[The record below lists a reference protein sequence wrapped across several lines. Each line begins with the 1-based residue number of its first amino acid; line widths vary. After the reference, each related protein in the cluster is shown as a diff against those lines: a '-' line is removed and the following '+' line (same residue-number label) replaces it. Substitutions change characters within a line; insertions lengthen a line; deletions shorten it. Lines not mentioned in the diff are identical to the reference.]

1 VNLDGSVIALLRKQM
16 TPRAYLRVTPLRHA
30 ATPLGMGFG
39 ETRFASSSRSF
50 KVLYLGRTLTTAV
63 AETIVRDRF
72 VGWRRRLIAEEE
84 ILDWGVTEVHAEA
97 PLALLDLT
105 KTGLVQLGVPTN
117 AVRGKTQGPGRSFSE
132 TLHALA
138 PDVDGVFYPS
148 RLTNGL
154 CIAVYERAAHKLR
167 ALPLIPLID

>member
-1 VNLDGSVIALLRKQM
+1 MSQGI
-16 TPRAYLRVTPLRHA
+16 
-30 ATPLGMGFG
+30 
-39 ETRFASSSRSF
+39 
-50 KVLYLGRTLTTAV
+50 LYLGRTLTTAV

-117 AVRGKTQGPGRSFSE
+117 AVRGKTQGRGEASARRCMRWRPTSMASSIRRGSPMDFVSPSMNGQPTNYGRS
-132 TLHALA
+132 
-138 PDVDGVFYPS
+138 
-148 RLTNGL
+148 R
-154 CIAVYERAAHKLR
+154 
-167 ALPLIPLID
+167 